1 MKGPLPRSRQTQRRR
16 RLSRSGWWLRRQL
29 LGRAAARHKSPSSKP
44 PALGEAGEEVVVE
57 PVVEA
62 EEDPLAAF
70 SSGAA
75 PLAAT
80 ALGTA
85 RAPEEEGA
93 WVRSKFANVFLK
105 CLSRDCFL
113 KPSLCDLNS
122 TLRQFCRER
131 WILRPDVSVHVLHL
145 LQELAR

>member
-1 MKGPLPRSRQTQRRR
+1 M
-16 RLSRSGWWLRRQL
+16 
-29 LGRAAARHKSPSSKP
+29 GRAAAPHKSPSSKL

-57 PVVEA
+57 LVVEG

-85 RAPEEEGA
+85 RALEEEGA
-93 WVRSKFANVFLK
+93 WVGKIANVL
-105 CLSRDCFL
+105 
-113 KPSLCDLNS
+113 
-122 TLRQFCRER
+122 
-131 WILRPDVSVHVLHL
+131 
-145 LQELAR
+145 

>member
-1 MKGPLPRSRQTQRRR
+1 M
-16 RLSRSGWWLRRQL
+16 
-29 LGRAAARHKSPSSKP
+29 GRAAARQKSPSSKP

-85 RAPEEEGA
+85 HALEGEGA
-93 WVRSKFANVFLK
+93 WVGKIANVL
-105 CLSRDCFL
+105 LSVCPEIAF
-113 KPSLCDLNS
+113 SNHHCA
-122 TLRQFCRER
+122 
-131 WILRPDVSVHVLHL
+131 I
-145 LQELAR
+145 